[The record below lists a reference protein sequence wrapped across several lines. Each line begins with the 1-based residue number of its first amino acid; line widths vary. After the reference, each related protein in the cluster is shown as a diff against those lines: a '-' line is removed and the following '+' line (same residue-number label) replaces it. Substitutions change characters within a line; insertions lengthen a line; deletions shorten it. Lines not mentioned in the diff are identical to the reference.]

1 MSELLVRGGTLIDG
15 TGATARRADVRVRG
29 GVVVEI
35 GPDLAPD
42 HEVEID
48 ASGAYVAPGFI
59 ESHSHYDGAMWW
71 DPSCD
76 PLPAY
81 GTTTALHQRSEPAPA
96 NIFRIGSPGITRG
109 RKKLIVAAARKAA
122 R

>member
-81 GTTTALHQRSEPAPA
+81 GTTTAVIGNCGLTVAPL
-96 NIFRIGSPGITRG
+96 TRAM
-109 RKKLIVAAARKAA
+109 RPSSSRNKPFATSA
-122 R
+122 